1 MDKKDQTNINFRVP
15 PKMREEIDR
24 LVDEELYSNRSEI
37 LRCALREFLVNRR
50 KYDEI

>member
-1 MDKKDQTNINFRVP
+1 MSKKDQTNINFRVP

-37 LRCALREFLVNRR
+37 MRCALREYLVSRR
-50 KYDEI
+50 TDDEV